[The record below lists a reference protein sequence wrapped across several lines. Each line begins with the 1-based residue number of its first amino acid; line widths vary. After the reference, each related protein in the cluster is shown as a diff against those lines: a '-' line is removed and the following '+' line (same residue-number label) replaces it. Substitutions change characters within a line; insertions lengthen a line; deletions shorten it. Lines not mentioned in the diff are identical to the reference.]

1 MAFVAVHGGAGNHNP
16 ANDQNVKKA
25 LRLACQN
32 GLSQVDPKQSESRIA
47 ALDVVEHAIMTLED
61 DEAFNAGFGSNLTLD
76 GTVECDAGI
85 MDNSGAFGSV
95 GAVSGVKNPIRL
107 SRVILE
113 HSQKSDALGRIPP
126 LTLVSDG
133 AKSFGLQ
140 HSIPT
145 VPPESLV
152 CTRARNTWTPWKE
165 RYESGV
171 SVTEVGAAGVSSGG
185 ILLKYPGRL
194 GEASVFGA
202 GCWAESSHE
211 RSVACSVSGA
221 GEYITRTALAR
232 MVGGAIACS
241 SEDDDPHDIIYR
253 LLKEEFWDRSRRL
266 GEPHPNVG
274 VLVLTK
280 EQQTDRAIVRLWC
293 AFTTSSMAIAFAS
306 TDKPKPKGFVLRQ
319 TALKPGE
326 TDSEKPPI
334 FITAYTL

>member
-25 LRLACQN
+25 LRLACEN
-32 GLSQVDPKQSESRIA
+32 GLSQVDPKQSQSRTA
-47 ALDVVEHAIMTLED
+47 ALNIVEHAIMTLED
-61 DEAFNAGFGSNLTLD
+61 DEGFNAGFGSNLTLD

-85 MDNSGAFGSV
+85 MDDNGIFGSV

-107 SRVILE
+107 SRIILE

-126 LTLVSDG
+126 LTLVSEG
-133 AKSFGLQ
+133 AKSFGLR

-152 CTRARNTWTPWKE
+152 CTKARNNWTRWKE
-165 RYESGV
+165 KYESGE
-171 SVTEVGAAGVSSGG
+171 SVTEVTEASELQDTVGSVAMCGISRAAGVSSGG

-202 GCWAESSHE
+202 GCWAESSQE

-241 SEDDDPHDIIYR
+241 SEDDDPHDIIYH

-280 EQQTDRAIVRLWC
+280 EQQISRAIGK
-293 AFTTSSMAIAFAS
+293 A
-306 TDKPKPKGFVLRQ
+306 GFVLRQ
-319 TALKPGE
+319 TAPKPGK